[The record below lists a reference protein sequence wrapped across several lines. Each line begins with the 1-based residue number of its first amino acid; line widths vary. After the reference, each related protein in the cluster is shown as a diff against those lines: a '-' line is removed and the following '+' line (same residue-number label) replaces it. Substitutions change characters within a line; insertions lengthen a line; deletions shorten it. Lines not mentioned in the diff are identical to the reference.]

1 MSGKKSVQKEYEV
14 TIYLDAEVRQPFSV
28 VLR

>member
-1 MSGKKSVQKEYEV
+1 MSGKKSVQKPYGV
-14 TIYLDAEVRQPFSV
+14 TIYLDAEIRAPLSV